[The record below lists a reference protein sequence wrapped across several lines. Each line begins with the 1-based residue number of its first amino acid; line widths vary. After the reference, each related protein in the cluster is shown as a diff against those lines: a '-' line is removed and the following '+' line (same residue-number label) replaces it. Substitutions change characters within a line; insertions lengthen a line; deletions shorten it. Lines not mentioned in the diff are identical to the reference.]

1 MQTHVQANTLLPARA
16 HTLFNA
22 DEQHAVEPET
32 VDELMARIEQLE
44 LLKEVIISH
53 DDDDDAAPV
62 REFAAHE
69 DTD

>member
-1 MQTHVQANTLLPARA
+1 
-16 HTLFNA
+16 
-22 DEQHAVEPET
+22 
-32 VDELMARIEQLE
+32 MARIEQLE